1 MATAWSRG
9 EAVRHRR
16 DATTALMAAT
26 GIGGGRAW
34 VQVPRGERERLT
46 LEAVRLAVE
55 LGIDINAANTD
66 ERTALDGAADLKYE
80 SVVTYLRE
88 HGAKGTGKPG
98 PPIRV
103 PN

>member
-1 MATAWSRG
+1 
-9 EAVRHRR
+9 
-16 DATTALMAAT
+16 
-26 GIGGGRAW
+26 
-34 VQVPRGERERLT
+34 VQPARSERERLT
-46 LEAVRLAVE
+46 LEAVKLAVE

-80 SVVTYLRE
+80 SVVSYLVE